1 MSSWHPG
8 HEPGRQVVALGL
20 ALALTAAVLD
30 VLLTGSVTWVFD
42 LCFVALCVALAIL
55 VAPRD
60 MFTVGVLPP
69 LIMLGVFVLVSLA
82 DVDALGHHDDGAA
95 QAVVSGL
102 AHHSL
107 ALCLG
112 YGLCLALLAQR
123 RHVAGTRAGA
133 APRRQATRR
142 QPGKGQATNRDQ
154 SPAPSRTTSG

>member
-8 HEPGRQVVALGL
+8 HEPGRQVVALGFAL
-20 ALALTAAVLD
+20 VLSAALLDLAIAGRVTWFFDVVFVATCAALAVL
-30 VLLTGSVTWVFD
+30 VR
-42 LCFVALCVALAIL
+42 
-55 VAPRD
+55 PRD
-60 MFTVGVLPP
+60 LFTVGVLPP
-69 LIMLGVFVLVSLA
+69 LLMLGVFVLVAATRSG
-82 DVDALGHHDDGAA
+82 ALGHRDDGVA

-123 RHVAGTRAGA
+123 RRLL
-133 APRRQATRR
+133 QAT
-142 QPGKGQATNRDQ
+142 KRDQ

>member
-1 MSSWHPG
+1 M
-8 HEPGRQVVALGL
+8 VLCA
-20 ALALTAAVLD
+20 ALAV
-30 VLLTGSVTWVFD
+30 
-42 LCFVALCVALAIL
+42 L

-69 LIMLGVFVLVSLA
+69 VIMLTVFVLVA
-82 DVDALGHHDDGAA
+82 IANADALGRRDDSVA

-112 YGLCLALLAQR
+112 YGMCLALLAQR
-123 RHVAGTRAGA
+123 RHLQVAAH
-133 APRRQATRR
+133 AT
-142 QPGKGQATNRDQ
+142 KRDQ

>member
-20 ALALTAAVLD
+20 ALALTAAVVD
-30 VLLTGSVTWVFD
+30 VLLTGSITWLFD
-42 LCFVALCVALAIL
+42 VCFVLLSVALALL

-60 MFTVGVLPP
+60 LFTVGVLPP
-69 LIMLGVFVLVSLA
+69 LIMLVVFVLVALA
-82 DVDALGHHDDGAA
+82 DTDALAHRDDGAA

-112 YGLCLALLAQR
+112 YGLCLVLLAQR
-123 RHVAGTRAGA
+123 RHVDGARAA
-133 APRRQATRR
+133 HVPRPR
-142 QPGKGQATNRDQ
+142 QATNRDQ

>member
-8 HEPGRQVVALGL
+8 HEPGRQVVMLGF

-30 VLLTGSVTWVFD
+30 VLLTGSITWLFD
-42 LCFVALCVALAIL
+42 LCFVATCVALALL

-60 MFTVGVLPP
+60 QFTVGVLPP
-69 LIMLGVFVLVSLA
+69 LIMLSVFVLI
-82 DVDALGHHDDGAA
+82 ALGDTGALAQPHDGVA

-112 YGLCLALLAQR
+112 YGLSLALLAQR
-123 RHVAGTRAGA
+123 RHVQQGVARV
-133 APRRQATRR
+133 PQPR
-142 QPGKGQATNRDQ
+142 QPTNRDQ

>member
-1 MSSWHPG
+1 MSNWHPG

-20 ALALTAAVLD
+20 ALALTAAVVD

-42 LCFVALCVALAIL
+42 LSFVLLCVALAVL
-55 VAPRD
+55 VSPRD
-60 MFTVGVLPP
+60 LFTVGVLPP
-69 LIMLGVFVLVSLA
+69 LIMLSVFVLVALTDA
-82 DVDALGHHDDGAA
+82 DALGHRDDGAA

-112 YGLCLALLAQR
+112 YGLCLAVLAQR
-123 RHVAGTRAGA
+123 RHVDVARAGRVR
-133 APRRQATRR
+133 PR
-142 QPGKGQATNRDQ
+142 QATNRAQ

>member
-8 HEPGRQVVALGL
+8 TEPGRQVVAL
-20 ALALTAAVLD
+20 ALAAALTVAALD
-30 VLLTGSVTWVFD
+30 VALTGRVGWLFDVAFVLLSVA
-42 LCFVALCVALAIL
+42 VALL
-55 VAPRD
+55 VVPRD
-60 MFTVGVLPP
+60 LFTVGVLPP
-69 LIMLGVFVLVSLA
+69 LVMLVVFVLVA
-82 DVDALGHHDDGAA
+82 AFDAGAVGDRRDGSV

-123 RHVAGTRAGA
+123 RHVLAREA
-133 APRRQATRR
+133 QA
-142 QPGKGQATNRDQ
+142 GQATNRDQ

>member
-20 ALALTAAVLD
+20 ALALTVAVLD
-30 VLLTGSVTWVFD
+30 TLITGSVTWAFD
-42 LCFVALCVALAIL
+42 ICFVVLCAALAVL

-69 LIMLGVFVLVSLA
+69 VIMLTVFVLVA
-82 DVDALGHHDDGAA
+82 IANADALGRRDDSVA

-112 YGLCLALLAQR
+112 YGMCLALLAQR
-123 RHVAGTRAGA
+123 RHLQVAAH
-133 APRRQATRR
+133 AT
-142 QPGKGQATNRDQ
+142 KRDQ

>member
-1 MSSWHPG
+1 MISWHPG
-8 HEPGRQVVALGL
+8 HEPGRQVVALGF
-20 ALALTAAVLD
+20 ALALTAALLD
-30 VLLTGSVTWVFD
+30 VTVTGGVTWVFD
-42 LCFVALCVALAIL
+42 VCFVLLCVALALL

-60 MFTVGVLPP
+60 LFTVGVLPP
-69 LIMLGVFVLVSLA
+69 LLMLATFVLVALA
-82 DVDALGHHDDGAA
+82 DADALGQRDDGVA

-123 RHVAGTRAGA
+123 RHVQVSGRGA
-133 APRRQATRR
+133 APRHATRAAQAT
-142 QPGKGQATNRDQ
+142 KRDQ

>member
-8 HEPGRQVVALGL
+8 DEPGRQVVALGL
-20 ALALTAAVLD
+20 ALALTAAVVD
-30 VLLTGSVTWVFD
+30 VLLTGSVTWLFD
-42 LCFVALCVALAIL
+42 ACFVLLCIALALL

-60 MFTVGVLPP
+60 LFTVGVLPP
-69 LIMLGVFVLVSLA
+69 LIMLSVFVLVALA
-82 DVDALGHHDDGAA
+82 DAEALGHRDDGAA

-112 YGLCLALLAQR
+112 YGLCLVLLAQR
-123 RHVAGTRAGA
+123 RHVDVARSAQR
-133 APRRQATRR
+133 PRQAT
-142 QPGKGQATNRDQ
+142 KRDQ

>member
-20 ALALTAAVLD
+20 ALALTAVVVD
-30 VLLTGSVTWVFD
+30 VLMTQSVTWVFD
-42 LCFVALCVALAIL
+42 VCFVAVCVVLALL

-60 MFTVGVLPP
+60 LFTVGVLPP
-69 LIMLGVFVLVSLA
+69 LIMLSVFVLVALA
-82 DVDALGHHDDGAA
+82 DTDALAHRGDSTA

-123 RHVAGTRAGA
+123 RHVEGTRAGRA
-133 APRRQATRR
+133 ARGR
-142 QPGKGQATNRDQ
+142 QATNRDQ
-154 SPAPSRTTSG
+154 SPAPSRITSG

>member
-20 ALALTAAVLD
+20 AVALTAAVLD
-30 VLLTGSVTWVFD
+30 TLMTGSVTWVFD
-42 LCFVALCVALAIL
+42 ICFVLLCAALAVL

-60 MFTVGVLPP
+60 LFTVGVLPP
-69 LIMLGVFVLVSLA
+69 VIMLIVFVLVALA
-82 DVDALGHHDDGAA
+82 NTDALGRPDDSVA

-112 YGLCLALLAQR
+112 YGMCLALLAQR
-123 RHVAGTRAGA
+123 RHLQVAAH
-133 APRRQATRR
+133 AT
-142 QPGKGQATNRDQ
+142 KRDQ

>member
-20 ALALTAAVLD
+20 ALALTAALLD
-30 VLLTGSVTWVFD
+30 VLATGGVSWLFD
-42 LCFVALCVALAIL
+42 VCFVVLCAALAVL

-60 MFTVGVLPP
+60 LFTVGVLPP
-69 LIMLGVFVLVSLA
+69 LIMLSVFVLVALA
-82 DVDALGHHDDGAA
+82 DTGALASRHDGAA

-102 AHHSL
+102 THHSL

-112 YGLCLALLAQR
+112 YGVCLALLAQR
-123 RHVAGTRAGA
+123 RHVERTGRA
-133 APRRQATRR
+133 RQATKR
-142 QPGKGQATNRDQ
+142 AQ

>member
-30 VLLTGSVTWVFD
+30 TLVTGSVTWVFD
-42 LCFVALCVALAIL
+42 IFFVVLCAALAVL

-60 MFTVGVLPP
+60 LFTVGVLPP
-69 LIMLGVFVLVSLA
+69 VIMLTVFVLVA
-82 DVDALGHHDDGAA
+82 FANADALGHRDDSVA

-112 YGLCLALLAQR
+112 YATCLALLAQR
-123 RHVAGTRAGA
+123 RHVQVA
-133 APRRQATRR
+133 AHAT
-142 QPGKGQATNRDQ
+142 KRDQ

>member
-1 MSSWHPG
+1 
-8 HEPGRQVVALGL
+8 V
-20 ALALTAAVLD
+20 
-30 VLLTGSVTWVFD
+30 
-42 LCFVALCVALAIL
+42 CFVLLCVALALL

-60 MFTVGVLPP
+60 LFTIGVLPP
-69 LIMLGVFVLVSLA
+69 LIMLSVFVLVA
-82 DVDALGHHDDGAA
+82 MGDADALGHRDDGAA

-123 RHVAGTRAGA
+123 RHVDVARSGQR
-133 APRRQATRR
+133 PR
-142 QPGKGQATNRDQ
+142 QATNRDQ